1 MSDIL
6 LDCDNKE
13 TFFDNK
19 MNIKNK
25 FIINKTKEIIEDKN
39 FLSDYFLTWL
49 FFKNN
54 LSNFSFNI
62 NRFNS
67 EISIIQDN
75 EVIYVYNILDLNDKF
90 LNTVTKSLNI
100 NELAEIFNFNLPFY
114 GELNIKKVSKL
125 NYTDNATIYITIIS
139 LNKGDISEEL
149 KGLNFLLSN
158 IDDFNSLNKEEK
170 EILDE
175 KFYIYTN
182 NNISFD
188 SNYKESIKLL
198 NNYIKINEIILI

>member
-1 MSDIL
+1 
-6 LDCDNKE
+6 
-13 TFFDNK
+13 

-25 FIINKTKEIIEDKN
+25 FIMNKTKEIIEDKN

-62 NRFNS
+62 SRFNS

-90 LNTVTKSLNI
+90 LSTVTKSLNI
-100 NELAEIFNFNLPFY
+100 NELSEIFNFNIPFY
-114 GELNIKKVSKL
+114 GELKIKKVSKL
-125 NYTDNATIYITIIS
+125 NYPDNATIYITIIS

-149 KGLNFLLSN
+149 KGLNFILSN

-170 EILDE
+170 EILD
-175 KFYIYTN
+175 KNFYIYTN
-182 NNISFD
+182 KHISFD
-188 SNYKESIKLL
+188 RNYKESIKLL